1 MSGEGQQAQMRLEHQ
16 QRLDALHIQ
25 LRAEEQAVKQAAEQ
39 ESRWGAAA
47 VDCWQRV
54 RAVLSL
60 LARVRTAHSLLAD
73 GLKRAKSAGGCSKP
87 CKVCRQMASRSV
99 QCAAAATGR

>member
-16 QRLDALHIQ
+16 QRLDALHSQ

-60 LARVRTAHSLLAD
+60 LAD
-73 GLKRAKSAGGCSKP
+73 GPNCAQSAGRWSET
-87 CKVCRQMASRSV
+87 CKVCWRML
-99 QCAAAATGR
+99 